1 LKNKTLRLV
10 PLAVVLLIMLSFPI
24 SSLTAVH
31 AQSNTTNTPIKH
43 VIVIFKE
50 NRSFDNI
57 FGTYPY
63 GHNDALENNS
73 IVKELSIPDG
83 ILGKNIEVPNYPGL
97 GLLGYTKL
105 TYANS
110 PSQQDPNEGWVAY
123 HGDWDYGRMD
133 GYVAYS
139 GPQSMVYVDYN
150 QIPFYWDYAEEYV
163 LCDNYFTAV
172 MTESLPNFLGLW
184 SGTTVVSNDI
194 SPPPYLPLN
203 DTIFYQ
209 LSQYNISW
217 GIFGLYS
224 TEQSPPSSELG
235 WLENIQN
242 FAGNPAMM
250 DHIYNISV
258 FYQMLKNNT
267 LPAYVFMDDYGIA
280 DGISDH
286 PPDNITYSEMWT
298 VNVVNAIMN
307 SPEWNSSATFI
318 TWDDEGGFYDHVPP
332 PQINNYGL
340 GLRTACIIISPY
352 AKENYIDHQVLSH
365 YSILKFVEW
374 NWNLPYVN
382 SNIANANL
390 PLDAF
395 NFNQQPRLPVML
407 GPTPNV
413 AGTLGNSNG
422 YITFENG
429 SRYILTATTT
439 SEQYP
444 IPLQI
449 PASELPYAVP
459 QNYSGNI
466 GFTVT
471 YKNTTPLWVIPA
483 EFYLIVL
490 SLIALVVALAI
501 GRFSQLLRTSLLGLA
516 IAISLVGSVL
526 GLIYP
531 AVMPAP
537 FPPVQPTYSIFTD
550 LGIFI
555 VVVGILILA
564 FPYIKRFT
572 GSRRRTESLP
582 ENVKS
587 FAKIAC
593 VSGAL
598 ITSASIVATP
608 GIIIPLNMISTMD
621 IPQSMLQVA
630 LGSLSPFTWI
640 SLIMTAVSGTLFV
653 LQAIHIVKKPK
664 H

>member
-1 LKNKTLRLV
+1 MLNSTIKIAS
-10 PLAVVLLIMLSFPI
+10 LALLILIIASLPASSFV
-24 SSLTAVH
+24 A
-31 AQSNTTNTPIKH
+31 AQSGQQTKTPIKH
-43 VIVIFKE
+43 VIIIFKE
-50 NRSFDNI
+50 NRSFDNL

-63 GHNDALENNS
+63 GHNDALKNNS

-83 ILGKNIEVPNYPGL
+83 ILNINVKVPNYPGL
-97 GLLGYTKL
+97 GFLLGYTKL

-110 PSQQDPNEGWVAY
+110 PIQQDPGEGWVDY
-123 HGDWDYGRMD
+123 HGDWDFGRMD

-139 GPQSMVYVDYN
+139 GPQSMVYIDYN

-209 LSQYNISW
+209 LSKYNISW
-217 GIFGLYS
+217 GVFGLYS
-224 TEQSPPSSELG
+224 TVQAPPTSQIG

-267 LPAYVFMDDYGIA
+267 LPAYVFIDDYGIA

-298 VNVVNAIMN
+298 VNIVNAIMN
-307 SPEWNSSATFI
+307 SPEWNSSVIFI

-332 PQINNYGL
+332 PQINSFGL

-352 AKENYIDHQVLSH
+352 AKEDYIDHQVLSH
-365 YSILKFVEW
+365 YSLLKFVEW
-374 NWNLPYVN
+374 NWNLPYLN

-395 NFNQQPRLPVML
+395 NFNQPPRPPIIL
-407 GPTPNV
+407 GPTPDI
-413 AGTLGNSNG
+413 AGTVGTNEG
-422 YITFENG
+422 YIKFENG
-429 SRYILTATTT
+429 SSFVLTATQT
-439 SEQYP
+439 SQQYP

-449 PASELPYAVP
+449 PVNQLPYHVP

-471 YKNTTPLWVIPA
+471 YKNITPAWVTPA
-483 EFYLIVL
+483 QFYLVIISVIVLIVALIMNRFSSGFVLRTTLLGFATVL
-490 SLIALVVALAI
+490 SLI
-501 GRFSQLLRTSLLGLA
+501 
-516 IAISLVGSVL
+516 GSIFGV
-526 GLIYP
+526 IYP
-531 AVMPAP
+531 AIPPAP
-537 FPPVQPTYSIFTD
+537 LPPVQPTYSIFTD
-550 LGIFI
+550 LGLFIFVI
-555 VVVGILILA
+555 GVLILA
-564 FPYIKRFT
+564 FPFIKRYT
-572 GSRRRTESLP
+572 GKRAQKVPDNFRLVAE
-582 ENVKS
+582 
-587 FAKIAC
+587 IAIIFGAIVAI
-593 VSGAL
+593 VSVL
-598 ITSASIVATP
+598 ATP
-608 GIIIPLNMISTMD
+608 GIIIPLKMTSTMAL
-621 IPQSMLQVA
+621 PKSLLQIA
-630 LGSLSPFTWI
+630 EGSLSPFTWI
-640 SLIMTAVSGTLFV
+640 SLLTTVISLVFLAIQIRLF
-653 LQAIHIVKKPK
+653 KKK
-664 H
+664 VC

>member
-1 LKNKTLRLV
+1 MIKSALKIAS
-10 PLAVVLLIMLSFPI
+10 LALLIFIIASVPASSF
-24 SSLTAVH
+24 AA
-31 AQSNTTNTPIKH
+31 AQSAQQTRTPIKH
-43 VIVIFKE
+43 VIIIFKE
-50 NRSFDNI
+50 NRSFDNL

-63 GHNDALENNS
+63 GHSNALKNNS

-83 ILGKNIEVPNYPGL
+83 ILNMNVEVPNYPGL
-97 GLLGYTKL
+97 GSVLGYTKL

-110 PSQQDPNEGWVAY
+110 PVQQDPGEGWVDY

-139 GPQSMVYVDYN
+139 GPQSMVYIDHN

-209 LSQYNISW
+209 LSKYNISW
-217 GIFGLYS
+217 GVFGLYS
-224 TEQSPPSSELG
+224 TAQSPPSSELG
-235 WLENIQN
+235 WLENIQD
-242 FAGNPAMM
+242 FAGNPSMM
-250 DHIYNISV
+250 SHIYNISV

-307 SPEWNSSATFI
+307 SPEWSSSAIFI

-332 PQINNYGL
+332 PQINSFGL

-352 AKENYIDHQVLSH
+352 AKEDYIDHQVLSH
-365 YSILKFVEW
+365 YSLLKFVEW
-374 NWNLPYVN
+374 NWNLPYLN
-382 SNIANANL
+382 NNIANSNL

-395 NFNQQPRLPVML
+395 NFNQAPRPPIIL
-407 GPTPNV
+407 GPTPDI
-413 AGTLGNSNG
+413 AGTLGTNQG
-422 YITFENG
+422 YIEFENG
-429 SRYILTATTT
+429 SSYVLTATQT
-439 SEQYP
+439 SQQYP

-449 PASELPYAVP
+449 PVNQLTYHVP

-471 YKNTTPLWVIPA
+471 YRNTTPTWVIPA
-483 EFYLIVL
+483 QFYLVILSLIVLVIALIVNRFSSGFLLRTALLGLATVL
-490 SLIALVVALAI
+490 SLI
-501 GRFSQLLRTSLLGLA
+501 
-516 IAISLVGSVL
+516 GSVF

-531 AVMPAP
+531 AVTPAP
-537 FPPVQPTYSIFTD
+537 LPPVQPTYSIFTD
-550 LGIFI
+550 LGLFIFVI
-555 VVVGILILA
+555 GILIIA
-564 FPYIKRFT
+564 FPYIKKYT
-572 GSRRRTESLP
+572 GRRTQKVPDNLRLI
-582 ENVKS
+582 
-587 FAKIAC
+587 AKIAIM
-593 VSGAL
+593 SGAL
-598 ITSASIVATP
+598 VAIVSVLATP
-608 GIIIPLNMISTMD
+608 GIIIPLKMISTMAL
-621 IPQSMLQVA
+621 PQSLLQIA
-630 LGSLSPFTWI
+630 EGSLSPFTWI
-640 SLIMTAVSGTLFV
+640 SLLTTAISLA
-653 LQAIHIVKKPK
+653 LLAIQIRLLKKK
-664 H
+664 IY